1 MSKLSIC
8 FTQSSRVS
16 NYSSCTVWSSE
27 NICSSSG
34 GAQAKR
40 KDTMKLSLSP
50 NLVEKLV
57 WVPVTSLCKIFIP
70 SYAFDVLL
78 LRNWPKLVEK
88 LVWVPV
94 TSLCK
99 IFIPSYAFDVLLLR
113 NWPHDLMLMFFFWEE
128 KGTTILSF
136 KVDNY
141 KFYN

>member
-78 LRNWPKLVEK
+78 LRNWP
-88 LVWVPV
+88 
-94 TSLCK
+94 
-99 IFIPSYAFDVLLLR
+99 
-113 NWPHDLMLMFFFWEE
+113 HDLMLMFFFWEE